1 MDTQHFLAYGIF
13 FVVVAF
19 ELLFS
24 LRGNLK
30 LYQGRDITNN
40 IVLGIFTTLFMLL
53 GKGISTFRTHS
64 NNSFP

>member
-1 MDTQHFLAYGIF
+1 MDPQHFLAYGIF

-24 LRGNLK
+24 LRQNLK

-53 GKGISTFRTHS
+53 GKRTFISHYDMS
-64 NNSFP
+64 K